1 MSILGPPK
9 KKKYG
14 EVFGVFLFI
23 LATLIFFSLFS
34 YDAGDL
40 SDTREH
46 ITNKVGIVG
55 AYTSYALM
63 LVLGYTSYL
72 IPVSL
77 VLLGVVKVMGRSNR
91 VMLGK
96 LVGIILTI
104 VAIST
109 LSSLF
114 CPHTST
120 KDLPVRI
127 EWGGTVGF
135 MISEIIISSIGRI
148 GAFILLFSAVLVS
161 VVLYTD
167 ISLVLL
173 FSWIGRVFSGIKLPS
188 IKFIKE
194 GEISDEGIIVETI
207 KDQISGEGEK
217 RIESREREGGARVG
231 TIEIKEEG
239 GGERQELY
247 NILPSID
254 LLNKPTYPKSVVTKT
269 ELDEK
274 LKILQLGL
282 TQYGVKIGKCREGS
296 IGPRFTRFLVP
307 LEAGERI
314 SRMENLER
322 ELALLFKVDRVRI
335 TAESGRSGYIG
346 VEVPNARERLVFIR
360 EVFESDEFINGKGA
374 LPIVLGLDQQGR
386 PRIADLA
393 EMPHLLIAGATNSG
407 KSVFINV
414 IILSLLYRFTPD
426 YIRFLMV
433 DLKMVELGVYG
444 QRDRSL
450 PHLLY
455 QVMTTPDDAV
465 YGLKWAVSEME
476 ARYQL
481 LAHMGARHIS
491 GYNQKVERE
500 KREPSDELHPVFASP
515 TSYKL
520 PYLILVIDELGD
532 LMSTQGRKVE
542 VPLTRLAQMARAI
555 GLHLVVATQR
565 PSVDVITGL
574 IKANFPTRASFRV
587 SSKVDSRTILDRNG
601 AENLLG
607 KGDYLFLP
615 VGQTEPI
622 RLQSPLVV
630 SDEINRV
637 VDFLMIKREPPPLP
651 HEGVEEEEEEEITDE
666 LYNEAVNIVVS
677 EGQASISLLQR
688 KLSIGYA
695 RAGRLIDMMERN
707 GVVGPSEGSKP
718 RQVLKDR

>member
-23 LATLIFFSLFS
+23 IAVLIFISLFS
-34 YDAGDL
+34 YDAGDI
-40 SDTREH
+40 SDSHEH

-72 IPVSL
+72 IPISL
-77 VLLGVVKVMGRSNR
+77 IMLGIVKVLGRSNKT
-91 VMLGK
+91 MFGK
-96 LVGIILTI
+96 LVGIVPTI
-104 VAIST
+104 VAVST
-109 LSSLF
+109 LLSLF
-114 CPHTST
+114 CPYSSV
-120 KDLPVRI
+120 KDLPMRI
-127 EWGGTVGF
+127 EWGGTIGL
-135 MISEIIISSIGRI
+135 MISEVIISVIGRI
-148 GAFILLFSAVLVS
+148 GAFVLLFAAVLVS
-161 VVLYTD
+161 IVLYTD
-167 ISLVLL
+167 VSLLL
-173 FSWIGRVFSGIKLPS
+173 IFTWIGKIFSGIKVPS
-188 IKFIKE
+188 FKVGKE
-194 GEISDEGIIVETI
+194 EEISDIGLITETGEEPSKGIRDI
-207 KDQISGEGEK
+207 KMVGDEK
-217 RIESREREGGARVG
+217 RTVGESVLEKEERMDKSREVCN
-231 TIEIKEEG
+231 
-239 GGERQELY
+239 EL
-247 NILPSID
+247 PPID
-254 LLNKPTYPKSVVTKT
+254 LLNKSTYPRSVVTRS

-274 LKILQLGL
+274 LKILQMGL
-282 TQYGVKIGKCREGS
+282 SQYGVRVGRCKEGS

-314 SRMENLER
+314 SKMENLER

-346 VEVPNARERLVFIR
+346 VEVPNAKERLVFLR
-360 EVFESDEFINGKGA
+360 EALETDDYMNAKGV

-386 PRIADLA
+386 ARIADLA
-393 EMPHLLIAGATNSG
+393 EMPHLLIAGSTGSG
-407 KSVFINV
+407 KSVFVNV
-414 IILSLLYRFTPD
+414 IILSLLYRFTSD

-433 DLKMVELGVYG
+433 DLKMVELGVYSQKG
-444 QRDRSL
+444 RSL

-455 QVMTTPDDAV
+455 QVMTTPDEAV
-465 YGLKWAVSEME
+465 VGLRWAVSEME

-481 LAHMGARHIS
+481 LAHVGARHIS
-491 GYNQKVERE
+491 GYNQKMEKER
-500 KREPSDELHPVFASP
+500 REPSDIEHPVFSSP
-515 TSYKL
+515 DSYKL
-520 PYLILVIDELGD
+520 PYLVIVIDELGD

-542 VPLTRLAQMARAI
+542 VPLTRLAQMSRAI
-555 GLHLVVATQR
+555 GIHLVVATQR

-601 AENLLG
+601 AENMLG

-615 VGQTEPI
+615 VGQSEPM

-630 SDEINRV
+630 QEEINRV
-637 VDFLMIKREPPPLP
+637 LDFLMVKRQPPPLP
-651 HEGVEEEEEEEITDE
+651 HEAEVEEESEITDE

-695 RAGRLIDMMERN
+695 RAGRLIDMMEKN

-718 RQVLKDR
+718 RQVLKQK